1 MSEASEDVLKFV
13 LLVEQHKDV
22 LLKSQ
27 TSSNKEKKKAAA
39 LSIIFKWE
47 EISKTK
53 LTDASLLKKISNL
66 KTRAKAA
73 LNSGK
78 PINEW
83 QIKILG
89 IGVHFSEFNFFM
101 KVKWNDFC

>member
-1 MSEASEDVLKFV
+1 MAEALEDVLKFV

-27 TSSNKEKKKAAA
+27 TSLNKEKKKAAA
-39 LSIIFKWE
+39 ISIIVKWE
-47 EISKTK
+47 EISKTR

-83 QIKILG
+83 QMNILR
-89 IGVHFSEFNFFM
+89 IGVHFCEFNFCM
-101 KVKWNDFC
+101 KVKPNDF